1 MKINKKLIALS
12 LCVCCLLCGCG
23 DGKINRNSNDNP
35 DEFRVIMNTA
45 WSGFSPLKTND
56 QSSNDIQAQI
66 YETLYRRTIDGKSFE
81 PLLAKELPI
90 CDAAGTTCTIPL
102 KEGIKFQDGTDFDAY
117 SVKYVLE
124 KIKDPNSGSARAS
137 IAGSIETI
145 DCPDKYTVVIKT
157 SYPDGVLTAKLAHY
171 NSSIFSPT
179 ADQKQDLMID
189 PVGTGPYKYVSSVS
203 GSEVLLTRNEEYW
216 GDKPAIKDVRFTV
229 VAEPSTAASR
239 LETEEAD
246 LIRDLNVTQI
256 GRVEAMRN
264 VTLKSEESARI
275 NYVFM
280 RTDEAK
286 HPQTMMDL
294 NARRAIAY
302 AIDSEG
308 FLNILNGHATHSNS
322 LISPLVFGY
331 TEKAETFGYHYN
343 PEKAKQLVKEHGL
356 DKKDITILTS
366 NVALTQTL
374 AEYIQANLIEAG
386 FRKVDVIPMDY
397 TSYLNETKVPGAF
410 DISILGWSNVT
421 GDGTELLEPNFSD
434 IYGQKRVLY
443 YNEELEKLIKEGK
456 ETTDREKRIEK
467 LEAANKLL
475 LDQAIAVPIYNQNKV
490 YAYSNKYKNVELDAG
505 GMFYVKDIKLA
516 K

>member
-1 MKINKKLIALS
+1 MKSIGEINL
-12 LCVCCLLCGCG
+12 
-23 DGKINRNSNDNP
+23 
-35 DEFRVIMNTA
+35 
-45 WSGFSPLKTND
+45 
-56 QSSNDIQAQI
+56 
-66 YETLYRRTIDGKSFE
+66 
-81 PLLAKELPI
+81 
-90 CDAAGTTCTIPL
+90 
-102 KEGIKFQDGTDFDAY
+102 
-117 SVKYVLE
+117 
-124 KIKDPNSGSARAS
+124 
-137 IAGSIETI
+137 
-145 DCPDKYTVVIKT
+145 
-157 SYPDGVLTAKLAHY
+157 
-171 NSSIFSPT
+171 
-179 ADQKQDLMID
+179 
-189 PVGTGPYKYVSSVS
+189 
-203 GSEVLLTRNEEYW
+203 
-216 GDKPAIKDVRFTV
+216 AIKDVRFTV

>member
-216 GDKPAIKDVRFTV
+216 GDKP
-229 VAEPSTAASR
+229 
-239 LETEEAD
+239 
-246 LIRDLNVTQI
+246 
-256 GRVEAMRN
+256 RN
-264 VTLKSEESARI
+264 
-275 NYVFM
+275 
-280 RTDEAK
+280 
-286 HPQTMMDL
+286 
-294 NARRAIAY
+294 
-302 AIDSEG
+302 
-308 FLNILNGHATHSNS
+308 
-322 LISPLVFGY
+322 
-331 TEKAETFGYHYN
+331 
-343 PEKAKQLVKEHGL
+343 
-356 DKKDITILTS
+356 
-366 NVALTQTL
+366 
-374 AEYIQANLIEAG
+374 
-386 FRKVDVIPMDY
+386 
-397 TSYLNETKVPGAF
+397 
-410 DISILGWSNVT
+410 
-421 GDGTELLEPNFSD
+421 
-434 IYGQKRVLY
+434 
-443 YNEELEKLIKEGK
+443 
-456 ETTDREKRIEK
+456 
-467 LEAANKLL
+467 
-475 LDQAIAVPIYNQNKV
+475 
-490 YAYSNKYKNVELDAG
+490 
-505 GMFYVKDIKLA
+505 
-516 K
+516 